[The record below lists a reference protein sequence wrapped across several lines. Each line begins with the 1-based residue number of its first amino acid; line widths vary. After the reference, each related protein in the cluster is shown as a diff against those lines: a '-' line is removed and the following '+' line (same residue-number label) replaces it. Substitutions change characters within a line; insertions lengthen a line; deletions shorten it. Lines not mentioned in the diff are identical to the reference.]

1 LRLSDEGDDSVK
13 EKTFLTCF
21 YLFSVFC
28 LLFLCGF
35 IALDSTETDIP
46 VLFQASALPS
56 AVESP
61 TPSGSSAP
69 AQESPSSQN
78 APEEPAPGRININT
92 AGTDSLCSLPG
103 IGEVLAERIIEYRSA
118 IGGFSSL
125 EELMEVK
132 GIGEK
137 KFAAIKDLITL

>member
-1 LRLSDEGDDSVK
+1 MK

-46 VLFQASALPS
+46 VLFQASSLPS
-56 AVESP
+56 SVESSAS
-61 TPSGSSAP
+61 SGCLTSV
-69 AQESPSSQN
+69 QESPSSQN
-78 APEEPAPGRININT
+78 ASEESMFAPSGRININT

-137 KFAAIKDLITL
+137 KFAAIKELITL